1 MQIDPDE
8 LNHERLC
15 ATQLSAYADFG
26 MINELETMITNQQ
39 TFFKDRIN
47 DNKNEIVR
55 AFASRNFDVIHP
67 LTKKNDRLSVSGFQ
81 QAVSLAKTVTQCN
94 KNSV

>member
-1 MQIDPDE
+1 MEIDPDE

-55 AFASRNFDVIHP
+55 AFASRTFEVISP
-67 LTKKNDRLSVSGFQ
+67 LTKKNNRLGMSGFQ
-81 QAVSLAKTVTQCN
+81 
-94 KNSV
+94 